1 MRMTKPAQKKAFW
14 GWAWWTPSVVFA
26 VGVVAFHAWTTI
38 QIRANDYAMAKLRK
52 EKEVL
57 EAELRDVNVQ
67 KAEREQMQAVNT
79 DANELGLQPPRP
91 EQIVRLAFNPA
102 AYDPTLTHVD
112 AKIEPETPALPT
124 AKKRAPV
131 KAIEIARETPRP
143 AVAPR
148 ETGRMTMAR
157 DLETPRI
164 EVNTLAP
171 ASSDA
176 ALASEP
182 LDASADQMLDK
193 F

>member
-26 VGVVAFHAWTTI
+26 VGVVTFHAWTTI
-38 QIRANDYAMAKLRK
+38 QIRANDYEMAKVRK
-52 EKEVL
+52 ERELL
-57 EAELRDVNVQ
+57 EAELRDVSVQ

-79 DANELGLQPPRP
+79 DANELGLLPPRP

-102 AYDPTLTHVD
+102 KYEPERTQVD

-124 AKKRAPV
+124 SKKRVPV
-131 KAIEIARETPRP
+131 KAIEIARENPRP
-143 AVAPR
+143 VVAPR

-171 ASSDA
+171 ASAVA
-176 ALASEP
+176 AVVPA
-182 LDASADQMLDK
+182 LDASTEQMLDK